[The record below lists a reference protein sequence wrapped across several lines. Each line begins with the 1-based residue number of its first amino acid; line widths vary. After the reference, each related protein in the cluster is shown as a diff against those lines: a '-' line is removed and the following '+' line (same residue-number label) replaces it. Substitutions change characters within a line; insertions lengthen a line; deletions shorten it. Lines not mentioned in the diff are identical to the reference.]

1 MGENGRSR
9 RPEKRLTAIGPGSRE
24 RHNVTLSIGKG
35 SRRGPL
41 VLPAVL
47 GLRGYLRRSE
57 KVSCFMFIRR
67 SRRLNLGRFEQEGP
81 ERAPLSRPGREA

>member
-1 MGENGRSR
+1 M
-9 RPEKRLTAIGPGSRE
+9 
-24 RHNVTLSIGKG
+24 
-35 SRRGPL
+35 